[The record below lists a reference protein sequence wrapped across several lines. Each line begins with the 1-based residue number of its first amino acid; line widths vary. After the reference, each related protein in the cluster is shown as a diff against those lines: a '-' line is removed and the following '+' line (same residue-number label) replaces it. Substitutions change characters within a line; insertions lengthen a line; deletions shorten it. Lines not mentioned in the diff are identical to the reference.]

1 MEGDQTDQS
10 DDDSNPWRT
19 VAVLLISTAVIFV
32 VVTSQLMY

>member
-10 DDDSNPWRT
+10 GSNPWRT
-19 VAVLLISTAVIFV
+19 VAVLLISAAVFFV

>member
-10 DDDSNPWRT
+10 GSNPWRT
-19 VAVLLISTAVIFV
+19 VAILLITTGVVFV